1 MKVKEK
7 GCLLFVK
14 HPQCLHISGGRLIIS
29 FEFAFDQQGLNMLL
43 HNVHLDDRLLPTTS
57 NDVQTCSALALI
69 GEKKRNE
76 F

>member
-1 MKVKEK
+1 MEVKEK
-7 GCLLFVK
+7 VR
-14 HPQCLHISGGRLIIS
+14 HPRCLHISISGGRLIKS

-57 NDVQTCSALALI
+57 NDIQTCSSLALL